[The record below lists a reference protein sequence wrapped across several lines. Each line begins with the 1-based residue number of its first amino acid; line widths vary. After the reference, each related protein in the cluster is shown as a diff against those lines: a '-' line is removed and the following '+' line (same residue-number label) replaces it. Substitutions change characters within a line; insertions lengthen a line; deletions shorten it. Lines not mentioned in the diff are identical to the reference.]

1 MISTFLGYQ
10 LYGNNISQS
19 LARTAAE
26 PVVSQAQAYYNA
38 NIGKVKTVGDLV
50 NNYRLLSYATQAF
63 GLSDMTYAKALLTKV
78 LTSDPT
84 SKTSVVAKL
93 NDSRYTAFAAAF
105 GFKTDG
111 TLATTAKLQSSA
123 QQSTTE
129 SLFKA
134 NTTLSAAAAA
144 TATTA
149 YETAMKSVTSL
160 SQLEANPATLG
171 YVLVAYG
178 INPSSA
184 ATTFEPTLE
193 SDLSRS
199 SSFVN
204 KQSAAG
210 YLALSKAFNVDSSGA
225 ALSSAQAETEA
236 NVTATTSAYM
246 ANAGTSTAAQSA
258 AAKETSYFLSTIGS
272 ITTAGG
278 LTSDT
283 RLVAYL
289 SKAYSLPSTATAAT
303 IQQALMTDPASGTGY
318 AATSPYPGYMAIAQA
333 FNFNTSGNAKPVTQ
347 LQAGAQQH
355 STVQLYTAREASDT
369 AAGAAA
375 TAYYQANIGKVTS
388 VGGLESD
395 PKLLAYVLTAYGIDP
410 ATPNATVSS
419 VIENTASI
427 DTTTPNAELLQFK
440 LGFNVD
446 ASGKATNPLTAQ
458 SAANIS
464 ATATAYLANAGT
476 GAAAQKAALAATA
489 YYKNAI
495 ANVTSVSSLLA
506 DPKLVAYIEQAYS
519 IPTTTTPAVLQQVL
533 TSDVTNAKSVA
544 NTKGANYHRLAAA
557 FDFTSTGLI
566 GVESQGVQS
575 KAQLNAINN
584 AYVEQQMETEASAKS
599 PGIGLALYFQAN
611 ASKVTD
617 AYSIL
622 ADHKLTTIFQTM
634 LGLPATASNADIDV
648 QAKTITA
655 QFNLADLKNPTKL
668 QSLIQRFSI
677 LYDLNPPISTADY
690 TTSSL
695 FSGGTDA
702 LDVTSLFGA
711 GSSTSPATDVTN
723 LFA

>member
-50 NNYRLLSYATQAF
+50 NNYRLLSCATQAF

-111 TLATTAKLQSSA
+111 TLSTTAKLQSSA

-204 KQSAAG
+204 TQAASG

-225 ALSSAQAETEA
+225 ALSSPQAETEA

-246 ANAGTSTAAQSA
+246 ANAGTSAA
-258 AAKETSYFLSTIGS
+258 YFT
-272 ITTAGG
+272 
-278 LTSDT
+278 
-283 RLVAYL
+283 
-289 SKAYSLPSTATAAT
+289 
-303 IQQALMTDPASGTGY
+303 
-318 AATSPYPGYMAIAQA
+318 
-333 FNFNTSGNAKPVTQ
+333 
-347 LQAGAQQH
+347 
-355 STVQLYTAREASDT
+355 
-369 AAGAAA
+369 
-375 TAYYQANIGKVTS
+375 
-388 VGGLESD
+388 
-395 PKLLAYVLTAYGIDP
+395 
-410 ATPNATVSS
+410 
-419 VIENTASI
+419 
-427 DTTTPNAELLQFK
+427 
-440 LGFNVD
+440 
-446 ASGKATNPLTAQ
+446 
-458 SAANIS
+458 
-464 ATATAYLANAGT
+464 
-476 GAAAQKAALAATA
+476 
-489 YYKNAI
+489 
-495 ANVTSVSSLLA
+495 
-506 DPKLVAYIEQAYS
+506 
-519 IPTTTTPAVLQQVL
+519 
-533 TSDVTNAKSVA
+533 
-544 NTKGANYHRLAAA
+544 
-557 FDFTSTGLI
+557 
-566 GVESQGVQS
+566 
-575 KAQLNAINN
+575 
-584 AYVEQQMETEASAKS
+584 
-599 PGIGLALYFQAN
+599 
-611 ASKVTD
+611 
-617 AYSIL
+617 
-622 ADHKLTTIFQTM
+622 
-634 LGLPATASNADIDV
+634 
-648 QAKTITA
+648 
-655 QFNLADLKNPTKL
+655 
-668 QSLIQRFSI
+668 
-677 LYDLNPPISTADY
+677 
-690 TTSSL
+690 
-695 FSGGTDA
+695 
-702 LDVTSLFGA
+702 
-711 GSSTSPATDVTN
+711 
-723 LFA
+723 